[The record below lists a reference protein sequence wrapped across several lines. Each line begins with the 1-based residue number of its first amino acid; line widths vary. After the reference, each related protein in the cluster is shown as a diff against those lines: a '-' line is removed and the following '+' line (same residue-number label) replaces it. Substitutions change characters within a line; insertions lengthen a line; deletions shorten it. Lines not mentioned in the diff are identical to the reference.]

1 MPAAEPLFREP
12 LPLGSARLLPWTTV
26 MAGSLLTIVPVGA
39 TLSLL
44 PPFGL
49 LVLLSWRLL
58 APFAIRLW
66 APAALGLFDDIVSGQ
81 PIGSAMLLWTL
92 AYFLVG
98 AMEARSGLRDFWQNW
113 AIAAA
118 AIALCLIGGRLVAT
132 PLSAHVEV
140 ALGFQIMLS
149 VLIFPAVAFLI
160 GRVDARRAR

>member
-1 MPAAEPLFREP
+1 MTPDQPFREP
-12 LPLGSARLLPWTTV
+12 LPLGSARLLPWSTV

-92 AYFLVG
+92 GYFLVG
-98 AMEARSGLRDFWQNW
+98 VMEARSGMRDFWQNW
-113 AIAAA
+113 VIAAA
-118 AIALCLIGGRLVAT
+118 AITLCLVGGRIFAT
-132 PLSAHVEV
+132 PLAAHVDV
-140 ALGFQIMLS
+140 ALAMQIALS
-149 VLIFPAVAFLI
+149 ILFFPAVAYLI
-160 GRVDARRAR
+160 GRLDARRVR

>member
-1 MPAAEPLFREP
+1 MAPETPFSASM
-12 LPLGSARLLPWTTV
+12 PLGSARLLPWTTV
-26 MAGSLLTIVPVGA
+26 MAGSLLTIMPVGA
-39 TLSLL
+39 TLGLL

-98 AMEARSGLRDFWQNW
+98 VMEARSGMRDFWQNW
-113 AIAAA
+113 VIAAV
-118 AIALCLIGGRLVAT
+118 AISLCLAGGRVAAA
-132 PLSAHVEV
+132 PLGAHVDA
-140 ALGFQIMLS
+140 ALAVQVVLS
-149 VLIFPAVAFLI
+149 ILIFPAVAFLI
-160 GRVDARRAR
+160 GRIDKRRVR

>member
-1 MPAAEPLFREP
+1 MTPAEPFREP
-12 LPLGSARLLPWTTV
+12 LPLGSARLLPWSTV

-81 PIGSAMLLWTL
+81 PVGSAMLLWTL
-92 AYFLVG
+92 AYFLVN
-98 AMEARSGLRDFWQNW
+98 AMEARSGMRDFWQNW
-113 AIAAA
+113 VIAAV
-118 AIALCLIGGRLVAT
+118 AITLCLVGGRLVAT
-132 PLSAHVEV
+132 PLGAHVDV
-140 ALGFQIMLS
+140 ALAMQVALS
-149 VLIFPAVAFLI
+149 ILIFPVVAYLI
-160 GRVDARRAR
+160 GRVDARRVR

>member
-1 MPAAEPLFREP
+1 MTPAEPFREP
-12 LPLGSARLLPWTTV
+12 LPLGSARLLPWSTV

-81 PIGSAMLLWTL
+81 PVGSAMLLWTL
-92 AYFLVG
+92 AYFLVN
-98 AMEARSGLRDFWQNW
+98 AMEARSGMRDFWQNW
-113 AIAAA
+113 VIAAV
-118 AIALCLIGGRLVAT
+118 AITLCLVGGRMVAT
-132 PLSAHVEV
+132 PLGADVDV
-140 ALGFQIMLS
+140 ALAMQIALS
-149 VLIFPAVAFLI
+149 VLIFPAVAYLI
-160 GRVDARRAR
+160 GRVDARRVR

>member
-1 MPAAEPLFREP
+1 MTPEQPFREP
-12 LPLGSARLLPWTTV
+12 LPLGSARLLPWSTV

-92 AYFLVG
+92 GYFLVG
-98 AMEARSGLRDFWQNW
+98 VMEARSGMRDFWQNW
-113 AIAAA
+113 VIAAV
-118 AIALCLIGGRLVAT
+118 AITLCLVGGRIIAT
-132 PLSAHVEV
+132 PMAAHVDV
-140 ALGFQIMLS
+140 ALTMQITLS
-149 VLIFPAVAFLI
+149 ILFFPAVAFLI
-160 GRVDARRAR
+160 GRLDARRVR

>member
-1 MPAAEPLFREP
+1 MTPEQPFREP
-12 LPLGSARLLPWTTV
+12 LPLGSARLLPWSTV

-39 TLSLL
+39 TLALM

-92 AYFLVG
+92 GYFLVG
-98 AMEARSGLRDFWQNW
+98 VMEARSGMRDFWQNW
-113 AIAAA
+113 VIAAV
-118 AIALCLIGGRLVAT
+118 AITLCLVGGRIIAT
-132 PLSAHVEV
+132 PVAAHVDV
-140 ALGFQIMLS
+140 ALAMQITLS
-149 VLIFPAVAFLI
+149 ILFFPAVAYLI
-160 GRVDARRAR
+160 GRLDARRVR

>member
-1 MPAAEPLFREP
+1 MVADEPFREP
-12 LPLGSARLLPWTTV
+12 MPLGSARLLPWTTV
-26 MAGSLLTIVPVGA
+26 MVGSLLTIVPVGA
-39 TLSLL
+39 TLALL

-58 APFAIRLW
+58 APVAIRLW

-98 AMEARSGLRDFWQNW
+98 VMEARSGMRDFWQHW

-118 AIALCLIGGRLVAT
+118 AITLCLVGGRLAAS
-132 PLSAHVEV
+132 PLGAHVDV
-140 ALGFQIMLS
+140 ALATQVVLS

-160 GRVDARRAR
+160 GRIDARRVR